1 MVNLFELGYVDID
14 GALTLEGRRRLAE
27 LQLQLDIIVDN
38 SVAHA
43 RAHGILQSAGQPHR
57 RHATAIAPQTQQL
70 KPFNTDQY
78 NGLMVASKVYRQ
90 VLAFPHDGDPS

>member
-43 RAHGILQSAGQPHR
+43 RAHKHI
-57 RHATAIAPQTQQL
+57 
-70 KPFNTDQY
+70 
-78 NGLMVASKVYRQ
+78 SK
-90 VLAFPHDGDPS
+90 LGSS